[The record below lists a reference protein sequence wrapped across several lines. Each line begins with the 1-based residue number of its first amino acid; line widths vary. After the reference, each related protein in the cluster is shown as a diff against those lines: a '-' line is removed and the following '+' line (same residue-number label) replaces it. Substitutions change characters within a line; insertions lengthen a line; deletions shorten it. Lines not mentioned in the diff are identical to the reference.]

1 MKRLIL
7 VLTAVLLCACAV
19 PADDDPHHHEDV
31 TPEQLGTVHFPTSC
45 VIQVQGQFERGV
57 ALLHSF
63 WYEEAEKQFNQ
74 IVQEDPRCAMANW
87 GVAMSLWHELWN
99 HPDRKTIKKG
109 LAEVKKA
116 EKLHSTNDVERGYI
130 SAIDAFYGG
139 SRRRDYHD
147 RAVAYTK
154 AMETNYQRHP
164 EDREGAAFYA
174 LALLAS
180 APDRD
185 TTFANQKKAGAILQ
199 TLFAEEPNHPGIAH
213 YMIHSYDSPQ
223 LAELGLPA
231 ARAYAKIAPAAP
243 HALHMP
249 SHIFARLGL
258 WQDDIDS
265 NLASIAATRKT
276 AAMHMGGESHQFH
289 AMDFLEYAYLQSGRE
304 ADAQRLIE
312 EVKAMPE
319 MKDNMYGSDFDPRTY
334 ALVVFTARYA
344 LELHH
349 WSDAAQLPLVP
360 GANITDNAITYWARA
375 IGAAR
380 SGNPV
385 EARASIAEIVSIHQA
400 LVKQKKPGFADYV
413 DTDRK
418 EAEAWLAYADGHHD
432 QALKTLRTVAEKQ
445 EAEGDEPLAI
455 PAREML
461 ADMLTDMNQPTEA
474 LAEYENDLK
483 FNPNRFD
490 GLYGAAHAAQ
500 LAGKNTEANTYY
512 AQLLKV
518 CNGAASD
525 RPELSKAKALVAK
538 NN

>member
-1 MKRLIL
+1 MKRL
-7 VLTAVLLCACAV
+7 LLMLPIVVYRVWPAL
-19 PADDDPHHHEDV
+19 ADDDAHHHDDM
-31 TPEQLGTVHFPTSC
+31 TPEQLGTVHFTTSC
-45 VIQVQGQFERGV
+45 VIEVQGQFERGV

-74 IVQEDPRCAMANW
+74 IVQEDPRCAMAHW

-99 HPDRKTIKKG
+99 HPDRKTVKKG

-116 EKLHSTNDVERGYI
+116 EALHSTNDVERGYI
-130 SAIDAFYGG
+130 SAIAAFYGG
-139 SRRRDYHD
+139 SKGRAYHE
-147 RAVAYTK
+147 RAVAYAK
-154 AMETNYQRHP
+154 VMETNYQRHP

-174 LALLAS
+174 LSLLAS
-180 APDRD
+180 APDHD
-185 TTFANQKKAGAILQ
+185 TTFANEKKAGAILQ
-199 TLFAEEPNHPGIAH
+199 GLFAEEPNHPGIAH
-213 YMIHSYDSPQ
+213 YIIHSYDSPE
-223 LAELGLPA
+223 LAPMGLPA
-231 ARAYAKIAPAAP
+231 ARAYAKIAPASP

-265 NLASIAATRKT
+265 NLASIAATRKA

-304 ADAQRLIE
+304 ADAQRLID

-334 ALVVFTARYA
+334 SLVVFSARYA

-349 WSDAAQLPLVP
+349 WSDAASLSLVP
-360 GANITDNAITYWARA
+360 GANLTDNAITYWARA

-380 SGNPV
+380 SGNPAG
-385 EARASIAEIVSIHQA
+385 ARNDLAEIVSIHKTLLQ
-400 LVKQKKPGFADYV
+400 QKKPRFADYV

-418 EAEAWLAYADGHHD
+418 EAEAWLAYAEGSHD
-432 QALKTLRTVAEKQ
+432 QGLKTLRTIAEKQ

-461 ADMLTDMNQPTEA
+461 ADMLLDMNQPANA
-474 LAEYENDLK
+474 LTEYESDLK

-490 GLYGAAHAAQ
+490 GLYGAAHAAE

>member
-1 MKRLIL
+1 MKRLVLI
-7 VLTAVLLCACAV
+7 LTAFCLCAGVAT
-19 PADDDPHHHEDV
+19 ADDDSHHHEDM
-31 TPEQLGTVHFPTSC
+31 TPEQLGTVHFPTTC
-45 VIQVQGQFERGV
+45 VIQVQAQFERGV

-74 IVQEDPRCAMANW
+74 IIQEDPRCAMAHW

-109 LAEVKKA
+109 SAEVNKAKKM
-116 EKLHSTNDVERGYI
+116 HSTDDRERGYI

-139 SRRRDYHD
+139 SKRRDYHD

-154 AMETNYQRHP
+154 VMETNYQRHP

-185 TTFANQKKAGAILQ
+185 TTFINQKKAGAILE
-199 TLFAEEPNHPGIAH
+199 TLFAQEPNHPGIAH
-213 YMIHSYDSPQ
+213 YIIHSYDSPQ
-223 LAELGLPA
+223 LAEMGLPA

-304 ADAQRLIE
+304 ADAQRLIDE
-312 EVKAMPE
+312 IKAMPQ
-319 MKDNMYGSDFDPRTY
+319 MKDDMYGSDFDPRTY
-334 ALVVFTARYA
+334 SLVVFSARYA

-349 WSDAAQLPLVP
+349 WRDAASLPLVP
-360 GANITDNAITYWARA
+360 GASIGDNATTYWARA

-380 SGNPV
+380 SGNPA
-385 EARASIAEIVSIHQA
+385 EARTDIAEIVSIRRTLA
-400 LVKQKKPGFADYV
+400 KQKKTEFVDYV

-418 EAEAWLAYADGHHD
+418 EAEAWLSYAEGNHD
-432 QALKTLRTVAEKQ
+432 QGLKTLRTVAEKQ

-461 ADMLTDMNQPTEA
+461 ADMLTDMKQPAQA
-474 LAEYENDLK
+474 LAEYESDLK

-490 GLYGAAHAAQ
+490 GLYGAAHAAE
-500 LAGKNTEANTYY
+500 LAGNNTEANTYY

>member
-1 MKRLIL
+1 MKRL
-7 VLTAVLLCACAV
+7 LLMLAIVVYCVWPAL
-19 PADDDPHHHEDV
+19 ADDDAHHHDDM
-31 TPEQLGTVHFPTSC
+31 TPEQLGTVHFTTSC
-45 VIQVQGQFERGV
+45 VIEVQGQFERGV

-74 IVQEDPRCAMANW
+74 IVQEDPRCAMAHW

-99 HPDRKTIKKG
+99 HPDRKTVKKG

-116 EKLHSTNDVERGYI
+116 EALHSTNDVERGYI
-130 SAIDAFYGG
+130 SAIAAFYGG
-139 SRRRDYHD
+139 SKGRAYHE
-147 RAVAYTK
+147 RAVAYAK
-154 AMETNYQRHP
+154 VMETNYQRHP

-174 LALLAS
+174 LSLLAS
-180 APDRD
+180 APDHD
-185 TTFANQKKAGAILQ
+185 TTFANEKKAGAILQ
-199 TLFAEEPNHPGIAH
+199 GLFAEEPNHPGIAH
-213 YMIHSYDSPQ
+213 YIIHSYDSPE
-223 LAELGLPA
+223 LAPMGLPA
-231 ARAYAKIAPAAP
+231 ARAYAKIAPASP

-289 AMDFLEYAYLQSGRE
+289 AMDFLEYAYLQSGHE
-304 ADAQRLIE
+304 ADAQRLIDE
-312 EVKAMPE
+312 IKAMPE
-319 MKDNMYGSDFDPRTY
+319 MKDNMYGSEFDPRIY
-334 ALVVFTARYA
+334 ALVAFPARYA

-349 WSDAAQLPLVP
+349 WSDAASLPLVP
-360 GANITDNAITYWARA
+360 GASTGDSSITYWARA
-375 IGAAR
+375 MGAAR
-380 SGNPV
+380 SGNLA
-385 EARASIAEIVSIHQA
+385 EARKDIAEIDNIYKTLRKRHSEFLDAIGQDLKEA
-400 LVKQKKPGFADYV
+400 MAWADY
-413 DTDRK
+413 
-418 EAEAWLAYADGHHD
+418 AEGKHE
-432 QALKTLRTVAEKQ
+432 QALKTLRAVADKQ

-461 ADMLTDMNQPTEA
+461 ADMLLEMNQPAPA

-483 FNPNRFD
+483 YNPNRFD
-490 GLYGAAHAAQ
+490 GLYGAAHAAE
-500 LAGKNTEANTYY
+500 LAGKNAEANTFY

-518 CNGAASD
+518 CNGATSG